1 MCGCIFK
8 AKRLFLAL
16 LLCIGCTAVSNPASA
31 VVCFLPDAE
40 GCGDNGINYT
50 PVICDGTNNFTQDLC
65 NTTADKYSSKERH
78 YFCVEEGT
86 GCYVLD
92 STPCFESIDYDDC
105 PGCLNSPKDEQ
116 YNCITTIQGFTRHVC
131 SDKGISSE
139 ERDSR
144 TQYLCREKK
153 YKQEGCDTFDLSEAE
168 KKEKENSGKYICSE
182 CIKDMYT
189 SDYDGNWNR
198 TGDGDTVYSC
208 REKVA
213 CSKTEFR
220 QTESDCTADQKFVA
234 AGTTDEY
241 QQACGVCQEK
251 TKCTKVASDCGN
263 DEKFIA
269 DGTTDDYNHTCGK
282 CETKIKCSKVASDC
296 TGEQTF
302 VKDGTTDDYNHECG
316 TCKEP
321 DKKTCTQL
329 DLKTASECNSATQK
343 FNKTRTDDY
352 GTECGSCVAKK
363 TCNNLGSKTESE
375 CKKNGQK
382 FTAASPAVKDDY
394 GTVCGGC
401 GDKKTCKDMGY
412 KTAAE
417 ASANE
422 RFNGNNI
429 TDDYNTPCGT
439 LELKKCSEI
448 NAAYKIAGNCSSDET
463 FAGNGTKGKDGDCGK
478 CNLKTCAGITSG
490 STTKNK
496 CTEAC
501 YTGFNPNGKTGSD
514 GACGK
519 CAAQCPSGYT
529 KDLSS
534 CGTKDGYVLTHKA
547 ASCTH
552 SVVCGKCEECKL
564 NSCSGYT
571 YTTLSD
577 YANSESCDRGCGQ
590 GKKYRCKSGYT
601 YSNGKCVQPETCTY
615 TYYRAAAGSDSDG
628 KGGDLDKNYACK
640 IGTKC
645 YTGLSKVESIAI
657 GGGTPSVMPIY
668 DKISNKSASCVRN
681 GTTYYETLCTGT
693 PEERCPSSK
702 TFTPNGCV
710 SSGYHYGFRV
720 TGTRW
725 GTCGCNTANGE
736 YDTIDAC
743 RNKTGT
749 GCASTGGCY
758 RTCKS
763 LGYYSTEADCKKTN
777 YKVTCRKIDDC
788 YEREMQGFLIKYD
801 ESKRKAICGHTGYTA
816 EAQAYLEIVLS
827 DSEAGT
833 YPETVDGRAY
843 SELPD
848 DNSKGYQYP
857 AGTYYLCYRRIC
869 LSNAGIE
876 QSCPNFD
883 LRALQLLR
891 TTDYNSEFTQE
902 VCFTGGVKYNGFSG
916 TCENSHEA
924 SNNRHPCKKVTFRA
938 GKIYKVKF
946 AISGMYDSSCTY
958 K

>member
-168 KKEKENSGKYICSE
+168 KNEKEATGDFICSE

-208 REKVA
+208 RGKVA
-213 CSKTEFR
+213 CN

-234 AGTTDEY
+234 DGTTDEY
-241 QQACGVCQEK
+241 QQACGVCQDK
-251 TKCTKVASDCGN
+251 VPCTKVESDCGS

-343 FNKTRTDDY
+343 FNSTRTDDY

-363 TCNNLGSKTESE
+363 TCNNLGYKAESE
-375 CKKNGQK
+375 CKTSNQK

-394 GTVCGGC
+394 GTVCGSC
-401 GDKKTCKDMGY
+401 GNKKTCKDMGY

-422 RFNGNNI
+422 RFSGNNV

-514 GACGK
+514 GACGV

-577 YANSESCDRGCGQ
+577 YANSESCDRGCNQ

-601 YSNGKCVQPETCTY
+601 YSNGKCVKACTY
-615 TYYRAAAGSDSDG
+615 TYFEATPSNTCGTTG
-628 KGGDLDKNYACK
+628 NLDRNESCKTSTCCFKN
-640 IGTKC
+640 
-645 YTGLSKVESIAI
+645 LSRVESIDR
-657 GGGTPSVMPIY
+657 GSGSPSVMPIY
-668 DKISNKSASCVRN
+668 NKISNKSDSCVRD
-681 GTTYYETLCTGT
+681 GTTYYETLCQGT
-693 PEERCPSSK
+693 PEDRCPSSK
-702 TFTPNGCV
+702 AFTPNGCV
-710 SSGYHYGFRV
+710 SSGYNHGYEV
-720 TGTRW
+720 KGTRW

-736 YDTIDAC
+736 YDTIDTC

-763 LGYYSTEADCKKTN
+763 LGYYSTEADCKNTN
-777 YKVTCRKIDDC
+777 YKVTCDKIADC
-788 YEREMQGFLIKYD
+788 YKRTMQGFLIKYETGEKRRWHCD
-801 ESKRKAICGHTGYTA
+801 PRNANSYNIEISAFLTDVEKNSKSG
-816 EAQAYLEIVLS
+816 LEQS
-827 DSEAGT
+827 GNYSQ
-833 YPETVDGRAY
+833 TVDGIRY
-843 SELPD
+843 QELPD
-848 DNSKGYQYP
+848 DTSKGYQYK
-857 AGTYYLCYRRIC
+857 AGTYYLCYRGGRGVG
-869 LSNAGIE
+869 LSVR
-876 QSCPNFD
+876 SV
-883 LRALQLLR
+883 RLLKQA
-891 TTDYNSEFTQE
+891 DYNTEFYSD
-902 VCFTGGVKYNGFSG
+902 VCFSGNPSSAGYWGSKKCVAQDYSGGTY
-916 TCENSHEA
+916 A
-924 SNNRHPCKKVTFRA
+924 CKKVTFTA
-938 GKIYKVKF
+938 GKIYKIRFDYNYGKE
-946 AISGMYDSSCTY
+946 GWTYDMGTCNQY
-958 K
+958 

>member
-168 KKEKENSGKYICSE
+168 KNEKEATGDYICSE

-208 REKVA
+208 RGKVA
-213 CSKTEFR
+213 CN

-234 AGTTDEY
+234 DGTTDEY
-241 QQACGVCQEK
+241 QQTCGVCQDK
-251 TKCTKVASDCGN
+251 VPCTKVESDCGSN
-263 DEKFIA
+263 EKFIA
-269 DGTTDDYNHTCGK
+269 DGTTDDYDHTCGK

-302 VKDGTTDDYNHECG
+302 VKDGTTDDYNNECG

-321 DKKTCTQL
+321 DKKTCKQL
-329 DLKTASECNSATQK
+329 DLKTASECNSATQT
-343 FNKTRTDDY
+343 FNSTRTDDY
-352 GTECGSCVAKK
+352 GTECGNCVAKK
-363 TCNNLGSKTESE
+363 TCNNLGYKAESE
-375 CKKNGQK
+375 CKTSNQK
-382 FTAASPAVKDDY
+382 FAAASPAVKDDY
-394 GTVCGGC
+394 GTVCGSC
-401 GDKKTCKDMGY
+401 GNKKTCKDLGY
-412 KTAAE
+412 KTASE

-422 RFNGNNI
+422 RFIGNNI

-463 FAGNGTKGKDGDCGK
+463 FAGNGTKGQDGDCGK

-577 YANSESCDRGCGQ
+577 YANSESCDRGCNQ

-601 YSNGKCVQPETCTY
+601 YSNGKCKIVPITITINYSLTIGYSVGAPGARKGWLDMVFNVSSASDAKAHNVLLTFNPMYVAEVTNCTISYPLTIGSNSKTKVQCGQHYTLMNTPELTNVMIDNTNVVSAV
-615 TYYRAAAGSDSDG
+615 R
-628 KGGDLDKNYACK
+628 LDQ
-640 IGTKC
+640 
-645 YTGLSKVESIAI
+645 LSKVSVKNDKYIIKFVKKTKLCTPTCTSETNCQYGSKTESD
-657 GGGTPSVMPIY
+657 GCGGT
-668 DKISNKSASCVRN
+668 
-681 GTTYYETLCTGT
+681 CTVCY
-693 PEERCPSSK
+693 P
-702 TFTPNGCV
+702 
-710 SSGYHYGFRV
+710 
-720 TGTRW
+720 
-725 GTCGCNTANGE
+725 
-736 YDTIDAC
+736 AC
-743 RNKTGT
+743 RPGYWYGKSNAKLN
-749 GCASTGGCY
+749 CY
-758 RTCKS
+758 VRP
-763 LGYYSTEADCKKTN
+763 
-777 YKVTCRKIDDC
+777 I
-788 YEREMQGFLIKYD
+788 
-801 ESKRKAICGHTGYTA
+801 TGYLKQTGNPNCLKCICNGS
-816 EAQAYLEIVLS
+816 QR
-827 DSEAGT
+827 D
-833 YPETVDGRAY
+833 
-843 SELPD
+843 
-848 DNSKGYQYP
+848 P
-857 AGTYYLCYRRIC
+857 A
-869 LSNAGIE
+869 
-876 QSCPNFD
+876 
-883 LRALQLLR
+883 
-891 TTDYNSEFTQE
+891 
-902 VCFTGGVKYNGFSG
+902 TGMLMRCAN
-916 TCENSHEA
+916 
-924 SNNRHPCKKVTFRA
+924 
-938 GKIYKVKF
+938 I
-946 AISGMYDSSCTY
+946 
-958 K
+958 

>member
-168 KKEKENSGKYICSE
+168 KNEKEATGDFICSE

-208 REKVA
+208 RGKVA
-213 CSKTEFR
+213 CN

-234 AGTTDEY
+234 DGTTDEY
-241 QQACGVCQEK
+241 QQACGVCQDK
-251 TKCTKVASDCGN
+251 VPCTKVESDCGS

-302 VKDGTTDDYNHECG
+302 VKDGTTDDYNNECG

-321 DKKTCTQL
+321 DKKTCAQL

-343 FNKTRTDDY
+343 FNSTRTDDY
-352 GTECGSCVAKK
+352 GTECGNCVAKK
-363 TCNNLGSKTESE
+363 TCNNLGYKAESE
-375 CKKNGQK
+375 CKTSNQK
-382 FTAASPAVKDDY
+382 FSAASPAVKDDY
-394 GTVCGGC
+394 GTVCGSC
-401 GDKKTCKDMGY
+401 GNKKTCKDLGY
-412 KTAAE
+412 KTASE

-422 RFNGNNI
+422 KFNGNNI

-439 LELKKCSEI
+439 LELKKCSDI
-448 NAAYKIAGNCSSDET
+448 NATYKIAGNCSADET

-514 GACGK
+514 GACGV

-577 YANSESCDRGCGQ
+577 YANSESCDRGCNQ

-601 YSNGKCVQPETCTY
+601 YSNGKCVKACTY
-615 TYYRAAAGSDSDG
+615 TYFEATPSNTCGTTG
-628 KGGDLDKNYACK
+628 NLDRNESCKTSTCCFKN
-640 IGTKC
+640 
-645 YTGLSKVESIAI
+645 LSRVESIDR
-657 GGGTPSVMPIY
+657 GSGSPSVMPIY
-668 DKISNKSASCVRN
+668 NKISNKSDSCVRD
-681 GTTYYETLCTGT
+681 GTTYYETLCQGT
-693 PEERCPSSK
+693 PEDRCPSSK
-702 TFTPNGCV
+702 AFTPNGCV
-710 SSGYHYGFRV
+710 SSGYNHGYEV
-720 TGTRW
+720 KGTRW

-736 YDTIDAC
+736 YDTIDTC

-763 LGYYSTEADCKKTN
+763 LGYYSTEADCKNTN
-777 YKVTCRKIDDC
+777 YKVTCDKIADC
-788 YEREMQGFLIKYD
+788 YKRTMQGFLIKYETGEKRRWHCD
-801 ESKRKAICGHTGYTA
+801 PRNANSYNIEISAFLTDVEKNSKSG
-816 EAQAYLEIVLS
+816 LEQS
-827 DSEAGT
+827 GNYSQ
-833 YPETVDGRAY
+833 TVDGIRY
-843 SELPD
+843 QELPD
-848 DNSKGYQYP
+848 DTSKGYQYK
-857 AGTYYLCYRRIC
+857 AGTYYLCYRGGRGVG
-869 LSNAGIE
+869 LSVR
-876 QSCPNFD
+876 SV
-883 LRALQLLR
+883 RLLKQA
-891 TTDYNSEFTQE
+891 DYNTEFYSD
-902 VCFTGGVKYNGFSG
+902 VCFSGNPSSAGYWGGKKCVAQDYSG
-916 TCENSHEA
+916 GTYA
-924 SNNRHPCKKVTFRA
+924 CKKVTFTA
-938 GKIYKVKF
+938 GKIYKIRFDYNYGKE
-946 AISGMYDSSCTY
+946 GWTYDMGTCNQY
-958 K
+958 

>member
-577 YANSESCDRGCGQ
+577 YANSESCDRGCNQ
-590 GKKYRCKSGYT
+590 GKKYRCKSGYS
-601 YSNGKCVQPETCTY
+601 YSNGKCVAPNKTCEDY
-615 TYYRAAAGSDSDG
+615 TSGQNIYVTPG
-628 KGGDLDKNYACK
+628 
-640 IGTKC
+640 
-645 YTGLSKVESIAI
+645 
-657 GGGTPSVMPIY
+657 PSVNPNNQC
-668 DKISNKSASCVRN
+668 KAL
-681 GTTYYETLCTGT
+681 TL
-693 PEERCPSSK
+693 PSGK
-702 TFTPNGCV
+702 Q
-710 SSGYHYGFRV
+710 YGF
-720 TGTRW
+720 
-725 GTCGCNTANGE
+725 
-736 YDTIDAC
+736 DDA
-743 RNKTGT
+743 
-749 GCASTGGCY
+749 
-758 RTCKS
+758 
-763 LGYYSTEADCKKTN
+763 
-777 YKVTCRKIDDC
+777 
-788 YEREMQGFLIKYD
+788 
-801 ESKRKAICGHTGYTA
+801 
-816 EAQAYLEIVLS
+816 
-827 DSEAGT
+827 
-833 YPETVDGRAY
+833 
-843 SELPD
+843 
-848 DNSKGYQYP
+848 YP
-857 AGTYYLCYRRIC
+857 AGDSMRCLKCAVKGSGSGGSNCTAGSYTASVTCSLSYSTDECCSAFGCSGKRGCGTGYYKCKFDIPRCAFSSVSIHATNNVGQDHVVVQAGAGTSEQTVNNYKIPGPNTPCEFFASGSSLGKVAG
-869 LSNAGIE
+869 NAVSG
-876 QSCPNFD
+876 QSYTWKCSYT
-883 LRALQLLR
+883 R
-891 TTDYNSEFTQE
+891 TI
-902 VCFTGGVKYNGFSG
+902 
-916 TCENSHEA
+916 
-924 SNNRHPCKKVTFRA
+924 R
-938 GKIYKVKF
+938 
-946 AISGMYDSSCTY
+946 
-958 K
+958 